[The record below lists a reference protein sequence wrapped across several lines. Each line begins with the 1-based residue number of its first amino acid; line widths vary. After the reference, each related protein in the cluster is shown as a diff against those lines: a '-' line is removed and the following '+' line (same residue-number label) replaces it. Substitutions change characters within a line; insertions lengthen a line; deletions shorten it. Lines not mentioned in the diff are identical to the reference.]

1 MFGNYNSQSSSRDC
15 DERNDN
21 ELVLYSYFLEQVGSL
36 METTSIGRF
45 SGVVDAISSI
55 FNTTDNVVLFHRSLF
70 IFTTRGE
77 DDILLEPSIKK
88 ETTNLMRP
96 YGTR

>member
-15 DERNDN
+15 DERNDS
-21 ELVLYSYFLEQVGSL
+21 ELVLYSYFPEQVGSL

-55 FNTTDNVVLFHRSLF
+55 FNTMDNVVLFHRSLF
-70 IFTTRGE
+70 IFTTRDE

-96 YGTR
+96 